1 MLDTIDGLEDEVLGD
16 AAASN
21 SSNVAWPSIF
31 CCDLASCRDFIS
43 SVELT
48 DEELAPEISIQCSLI
63 LVAEYKKGQNHPH
76 QNFIDNLK
84 QIFSYAGHYSN
95 SQ

>member
-1 MLDTIDGLEDEVLGD
+1 MLDPIDGLEDEVLGD

-48 DEELAPEISIQCSLI
+48 DE
-63 LVAEYKKGQNHPH
+63 
-76 QNFIDNLK
+76 
-84 QIFSYAGHYSN
+84 
-95 SQ
+95 